1 MRLALAHVDLIVE
14 AVEAL
19 RRHGEG
25 ELATALDNEIVGE
38 FWDSMEPTDSE
49 ILRTSRVSHDLGG
62 YDLGDP
68 KRITLERE
76 NRL

>member
-1 MRLALAHVDLIVE
+1 MRLAMSHVDLIVE

-19 RRHGEG
+19 RSHGEG

-38 FWDSMEPTDSE
+38 FWDSMEPSDDDVM
-49 ILRTSRVSHDLGG
+49 RTSRPVHDLGG

-76 NRL
+76 NGL